1 MAALEATYWMEATAK
16 QHTPLIAPDVISFA
30 DVDINKGF
38 VGAVML
44 LWGKRII
51 LVEENWALYSIT
63 SYAAQGVKKA
73 ATSCKGAL
81 PAWVRAFYEAI
92 DIALVKKFVDSDEE
106 RRKMLPGILKSD
118 VDKHYTKLIKL
129 RMRKEPKEGESE
141 TLDPKL
147 ELSVAMKNGMFDIS
161 VKRCGETL
169 QYPQQVGDFTYVPG
183 QKGKVYKC
191 NEVHWSCY
199 DFYKVNVP
207 KWGLRQPLLKLD
219 VRPGAGAAGGKAA
232 PDLATIRAMQAAAA
246 GAQAEPV
253 YYQAQEAAAAPAS
266 APALAPAPTPAP
278 APVDVN
284 EDEPNSKRIK
294 LV

>member
-51 LVEENWALYSIT
+51 LVEVNWALFSIT

-81 PAWVRAFYEAI
+81 PAWVKAFYEAI

-106 RRKMLPGILKSD
+106 RRKMLPMILKSD
-118 VDKHYTKLIKL
+118 VEKHYTKLIKI
-129 RMRKEPKEGESE
+129 RMRKEPKEGQSE

-147 ELSVAMKNGMFDIS
+147 ELSVAMKNGTFAIP
-161 VKRCGETL
+161 VQRCGEML

-183 QKGKVYKC
+183 QKGTVYKC

-219 VRPGAGAAGGKAA
+219 VRPGAGAAAGGKAA
-232 PDLATIRAMQAAAA
+232 PDLATIIAMQAAAA

-253 YYQAQEAAAAPAS
+253 YYQAQEAAAAPA
-266 APALAPAPTPAP
+266 P
-278 APVDVN
+278 APVPASAPVPVN
-284 EDEPNSKRIK
+284 EDEPEAKRIK